1 MNHVSVRLRLTT
13 ILALLSF
20 CTLTMAATGA
30 MAQPPA
36 PHKVPHSLSAYV
48 QWTDGAGNNMTG
60 LIHITHFR
68 SRETSS

>member
-30 MAQPPA
+30 MA
-36 PHKVPHSLSAYV
+36 
-48 QWTDGAGNNMTG
+48 
-60 LIHITHFR
+60 
-68 SRETSS
+68 